1 MSVAIIHSREKS
13 RLRTIEKKIGK
24 TFEKGSVPTPQ
35 RIIEKQLYNLADRI
49 ERVKVNEDEIAKYLP
64 GIVKKLEWLSE
75 NDLLKRIVSLEF
87 NRLLEYYKDAPE
99 AIDYEERKPR
109 DRKAKHD
116 DKEPRDKQQ
125 NGSRQNKDRRTAE
138 QGYERIYVNA
148 GKNDGFFPAR
158 LIETLNQNME
168 GRVEIG
174 RIDLFPS
181 YALFDVKKGES
192 RRTVSALK
200 NARYFGKRLY
210 AEIADPNRDYAH
222 SSERKSN
229 SKGRHA
235 DGDDSF
241 GKFKRKSKKSKR

>member
-1 MSVAIIHSREKS
+1 M
-13 RLRTIEKKIGK
+13 
-24 TFEKGSVPTPQ
+24 PTPQ

-109 DRKAKHD
+109 DRKARRD

-125 NGSRQNKDRRTAE
+125 SGSRQNKDRRTAE

-158 LIETLNQNME
+158 LIET
-168 GRVEIG
+168 
-174 RIDLFPS
+174 S
-181 YALFDVKKGES
+181 T
-192 RRTVSALK
+192 RTWRDAW
-200 NARYFGKRLY
+200 RL
-210 AEIADPNRDYAH
+210 AASTCSPATH
-222 SSERKSN
+222 CLT
-229 SKGRHA
+229 
-235 DGDDSF
+235 
-241 GKFKRKSKKSKR
+241 